1 MACFKNRS
9 KRGFTLV
16 ELLVVIAIIGIL
28 VGLLLPAVQAAREA
42 ARRMGCQNNIR
53 QWGLAMHNF
62 ESARKQLPEG
72 NRSNPR
78 RTWVVLIWP
87 YVEQGN
93 MTVQFDEKKHFYEVP
108 NTVQSTTNGI
118 YAKTVPMYFCPSD
131 RGSAIWQG
139 DTYWRSRGNYV
150 INWGNIGI
158 PRDTS
163 DPIQDPARGLAPFGY
178 TDFTSRNL
186 PRLVRFASITD
197 GLSNTMLLS
206 ECIMA
211 KRDNDFD
218 VRGDFLNDDK
228 GCGQYWTINGPNKGM
243 DRLWYVRPL
252 QYPDNPPAVQVASAA
267 ATVYRSAR
275 SRHTGGVNVVNA
287 DVSTRFVSDSI
298 DVIVWRATGTA
309 DGAEV
314 ASIDN

>member
-1 MACFKNRS
+1 MRSNFKR
-9 KRGFTLV
+9 RHLGFTLV

-42 ARRMGCQNNIR
+42 ARRMGCQNNIK

-62 ESARKQLPEG
+62 ESAYKRLPAG
-72 NRSNPR
+72 NQSNPR

-87 YVEQGN
+87 YVEQST
-93 MTVQFDEKKHFYEVP
+93 MYAQFDQTKHFYEVP
-108 NTVQSTTNGI
+108 NTVVNTTTGI
-118 YAKTVPMYFCPSD
+118 YAKTAPAYFCPSD
-131 RGSAIWQG
+131 RGVAIWQG
-139 DTYWRSRGNYV
+139 DQYWRSRGNYV

-158 PRDTS
+158 PRDVS
-163 DPIQDPARGLAPFGY
+163 DPVQDPAKGLAPFGY
-178 TDFTSRNL
+178 TDFVSRNL
-186 PRLVRFASITD
+186 PRKVSFAEITD

-228 GCGQYWTINGPNKGM
+228 GCGQFWTINGPNQGL
-243 DRLWYVRPL
+243 DRLWYVRPT
-252 QYPDNPPAVQVASAA
+252 QYPDNPPAVQTASAA

-275 SRHTGGVNVVNA
+275 SRHTGGVNTLNA
-287 DVSTRFVSDSI
+287 DGSVRFTSNSI
-298 DVIVWRATGTA
+298 DIVSWRALGTA
-309 DGAEV
+309 SGSEV
-314 ASIDN
+314 VTIEQ